1 MDAKQYLER
10 EINRLA
16 EACKTLTRTAE
27 DENRDLRPEEKT
39 EIDEMMATIG
49 GYKGE
54 LQAMKDREE
63 LKKKLDDLSAPGGKP
78 SDAPHPEKLTMGES
92 FVKSEGYQTLKERGL
107 AGRWS
112 TGPVEYNR
120 DFFGGKITDGAGVEV
135 VGIGDV
141 GGAMPIQPQFVGVRP
156 PVENVLTVASRLGSG
171 VATQNTIVFLEE
183 QVTTPGALSERYSDS
198 DATVSLTAEGA
209 TKPAANIDWV
219 KRSKALSK
227 IAAFMPV
234 SDEMIEDEPQLA
246 SYVNTR
252 LGLFIRQAED
262 AFLIDEIEAAAGTAN
277 ATEIGQANNWFDAI
291 AAGIMSVQAEA
302 ALNPD
307 TVLMNP
313 RDFWTMSVSKSA
325 GDGNYFGGSPYNAVG
340 RNPWGIPVLVSTAIT
355 AGTAIVGAFAEG
367 ATLWRKGGLTVEA
380 SNSHSDYFRRNLT
393 ALRAEQRIAL
403 TIFRPAAFQKV
414 TRA

>member
-1 MDAKQYLER
+1 MNAREYLEG
-10 EINRLA
+10 EIKRLGESA
-16 EACKTLTRTAE
+16 KAITRKAE
-27 DENRDLRPEEKT
+27 DEGRELSK
-39 EIDEMMATIG
+39 DENDIIESTLKQVG
-49 GYKGE
+49 DYKSRLE
-54 LQAMKDREE
+54 TMVNQEE
-63 LKKKLDDLSAPGGKP
+63 LRKRIDDISAPGGKP
-78 SDAPHPEKLTMGES
+78 TDAKDPEKLTMGES
-92 FVKSEGYQTLKERGL
+92 FVKSDGYTALKERGL

-112 TGPVEYNR
+112 TGPVEFQR
-120 DFFGGKITDGAGVEV
+120 DFFGGKITDGSGVEV
-135 VGIGDV
+135 VGITDV
-141 GGAMPIQPQFVGVRP
+141 GGGLPISPQFVGARP
-156 PVENVLTVASRLGSG
+156 PVENVLTIAQLVGTG

-183 QVTTPGALSERYSDS
+183 SVTTPGALSERYSDS
-198 DATVSLTAEGA
+198 DATVTLTAEGA
-209 TKPAANIDWV
+209 LKPAANIDWV

-262 AFLIDEIEAAAGTAN
+262 AYIIDEIEAAAAAAN
-277 ATEIGQANNWFDAI
+277 ATQIGQANNWFDAI
-291 AAGIMSVQAEA
+291 AAGLMEVQREGG
-302 ALNPD
+302 LNAD
-307 TVLMNP
+307 AVLMNP
-313 RDFWTMSVSKSA
+313 VDFWTMSVSKSA
-325 GDGNYFGGSPYNAVG
+325 GDGNYFGGSPYSAIS
-340 RNPWGIPVLVSTAIT
+340 RTPWGVRVLVSNAIT